1 MHQTGMI
8 DILMQF
14 HFVNEGGCLTT
25 PLLMMGIDIFVG
37 TVHAMATKTFQSSRM
52 RIGLSKKTG
61 EIAILLIGELLSFS
75 MGLPRYVMSCVS
87 AYIIFMEFMSIM
99 ENCEK
104 SGVPIP
110 KFIKNIVNNVDESL
124 TEDDYKA
131 LTTRLNE
138 ALKTVEDL
146 EEENKKRGDQ

>member
-1 MHQTGMI
+1 MDHTEMI

-14 HFVNEGGCLTT
+14 HFVNEGWCLTT
-25 PLLMMGIDIFVG
+25 PLFMMGIDIFVG
-37 TVHAMATKTFQSSRM
+37 TVHAMATKTFRSSRM

-61 EIAILLIGELLSFS
+61 EIAILLIGELFSFS

>member
-1 MHQTGMI
+1 
-8 DILMQF
+8 
-14 HFVNEGGCLTT
+14 
-25 PLLMMGIDIFVG
+25 MMGIDILVG
-37 TVHAMATKTFQSSRM
+37 TVHAMATKNFQSSRM

-110 KFIKNIVNNVDESL
+110 KAIKNIVNNTDESL
-124 TEDDYKA
+124 TDYKA

-146 EEENKKRGDQ
+146 EQESKKKRGD